1 MVLKPGSFPKVYFVP
16 GRMAMTCCADDMA
29 FLGFACAYEGA
40 EDLEEKQWVRVTALV
55 RKEYFADYG
64 GEGPILE
71 ALNVENTEAPDDR
84 VVFVNVRVVIAW
96 VIGIAGFL
104 ILLFVVKAVI
114 DNYQFAQRRKVRNRH
129 KKRRKFPSEFDDY
142 DF

>member
-1 MVLKPGSFPKVYFVP
+1 MESSFDF
-16 GRMAMTCCADDMA
+16 
-29 FLGFACAYEGA
+29 
-40 EDLEEKQWVRVTALV
+40 EDQMESVGNETEEVA
-55 RKEYFADYG
+55 
-64 GEGPILE
+64 
-71 ALNVENTEAPDDR
+71 ENTEAPDDR